1 VVIIREKIFGIFTL
15 DSTQF
20 HHVGGFT
27 PFKDDLKN
35 EKCLKKVD
43 EKLFGGGKFFHPSF
57 FDDFSF
63 LINFF
68 QEFNPPL
75 DDYLVAYDPVQGK

>member
-1 VVIIREKIFGIFTL
+1 MFEK
-15 DSTQF
+15 
-20 HHVGGFT
+20 GGR
-27 PFKDDLKN
+27 KIVWRR
-35 EKCLKKVD
+35 KV
-43 EKLFGGGKFFHPSF
+43 FHPSF